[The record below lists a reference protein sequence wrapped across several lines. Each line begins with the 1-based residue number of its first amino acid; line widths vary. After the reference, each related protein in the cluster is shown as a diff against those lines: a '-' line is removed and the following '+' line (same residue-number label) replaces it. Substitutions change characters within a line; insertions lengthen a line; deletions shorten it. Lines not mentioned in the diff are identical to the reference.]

1 MTIGDVTIYI
11 RAMTETEWHAA
22 MNFREDDASLGYA
35 IGKGWVLD
43 TGEPIYSQQTDETSQ
58 SFGERVLTE
67 ADLPTDTRTE
77 LAQAIVKLS
86 QAVKPKTM
94 DAMVKN

>member
-1 MTIGDVTIYI
+1 M
-11 RAMTETEWHAA
+11 ETEWLTA
-22 MNFREDDASLGYA
+22 REFEQSDASLGYA
-35 IGKGWVLD
+35 IGMCWVLD
-43 TGEPIYSQQTDETSQ
+43 TGEPIYNQQPDETSQ
-58 SFGERVLTE
+58 EFGERVLRE
-67 ADLPTDTRTE
+67 ANLPTDTRTE